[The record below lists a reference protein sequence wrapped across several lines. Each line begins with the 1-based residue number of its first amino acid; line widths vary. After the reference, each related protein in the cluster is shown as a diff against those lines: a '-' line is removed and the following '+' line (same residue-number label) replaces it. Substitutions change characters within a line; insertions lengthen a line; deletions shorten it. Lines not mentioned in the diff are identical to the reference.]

1 MQTAEHEKH
10 NIVLAVCVLNF
21 MGLSFL
27 VTVSRNIRFITA
39 SLLTD
44 RKKNTLVQALIQ
56 VANVYKG
63 KGHKLSEM
71 NFTEHNK
78 PVHTIL
84 GGNEFEAVQVDM
96 ESMGIAVNI
105 TAKEEHVPE
114 IERQQRVI
122 KERARAVIQTLPYQN
137 IPRKMRISLIH
148 NVVYWLNNVPKMG
161 QDYSPRDLIFG
172 EQVLNYNTVCRI
184 PFGAYAQVHDDQ
196 SITNT
201 MESRMTGA
209 ICLGSTGNAQGTP
222 KAHTGS

>member
-1 MQTAEHEKH
+1 M
-10 NIVLAVCVLNF
+10 
-21 MGLSFL
+21 
-27 VTVSRNIRFITA
+27 
-39 SLLTD
+39 
-44 RKKNTLVQALIQ
+44 VQALIQ

-71 NFTEHNK
+71 NFTEHNQL
-78 PVHTIL
+78 VHTIL
-84 GGNEFEAVQVDM
+84 GDNEFEAVQVDM

-209 ICLGSTGNAQGTP
+209 ISLGSTGNAQGTYRFLSLR
-222 KAHTGS
+222 TGQIVVRRA